1 MNLILLAV
9 TALTSSL
16 VPIGA
21 YDSSQN
27 KLEKVVIQINRDS
40 IVDESKIFEILNF
53 SNSVFFVS
61 EDGYFDGIL
70 DDRIG
75 SADYD
80 MNIASMYYFRNQNN
94 QLVQGTI
101 LSDSFDDTLIDKKI
115 ESISNDINENLIY
128 RDFSEPTSQQAFTLS
143 QQLSEG
149 FYLGYSWDL
158 IGVVSKVDWIV
169 SSGEFSEWRSIY
181 QLSSRIGGAVY
192 YGFTFE
198 TYIKPL
204 ASDVNYRTQSLEY
217 NFNPSIGNPVQLRN
231 YAPKAK
237 TPSANIG
244 YEISPGFEVGDDGVT
259 LNSSISTSYST
270 LVESPSI
277 IDNGS
282 MANNLTN
289 LRFDYLYYNQNTTP
303 FKDYNRG
310 QSNQNVAII
319 IRDSYPDN
327 QNDIVINDV
336 RIIKFY
342 KGWQFLGI
350 GNRTF
355 TNTLTSTV
363 TIVK

>member
-9 TALTSSL
+9 TALTTTL
-16 VPIGA
+16 VPIRA
-21 YDSSQN
+21 YDSSQS
-27 KLEKVVIQINRDS
+27 KLEKVVIQLTHDS
-40 IVDESKIFEILNF
+40 IFDESKIIEILNF

-61 EDGYFDGIL
+61 DDGYFDSIL
-70 DDRIG
+70 FDKFG
-75 SADYD
+75 VVDYD
-80 MNIASMYYFRNQNN
+80 MNIASIYYFRNQNH

-101 LSDSFDDTLIDKKI
+101 LTDSFDNILIDKKI
-115 ESISNDINENLIY
+115 DSITKDINENLMY
-128 RDFSEPTSQQAFTLS
+128 NDFSEPTPLQAFTLS
-143 QQLSEG
+143 QQLTEG
-149 FYLGYSWDL
+149 FYLGYSWNL

-192 YGFTFE
+192 YAFTFE
-198 TYIKPL
+198 SYIKPL
-204 ASDVNYRTQSLEY
+204 STDVNYRSQSLEY
-217 NFNPSIGNPVQLRN
+217 NFNPNIGNPVQLRN

-237 TPSANIG
+237 TPSANIS
-244 YEISPGFEVGDDGVT
+244 YEISSGFVVGDDGT
-259 LNSSISTSYST
+259 NLNSSVSTSYST
-270 LVESPSI
+270 LIESPNI

-289 LRFDYLYYNQNTTP
+289 LRFNYVNYNQNTLP

-319 IRDSYPDN
+319 IRDMYPDN
-327 QNDIVINDV
+327 QNDIVINDI